1 MARVLRAS
9 RRLILSNSRPISP
22 SLQSLKP
29 LFASRFQSR
38 DYITEMRKSTIESNL
53 LRTLRSEIQYELEYS
68 PPQQFE
74 KEFELFSI
82 EDRKGEQWIR
92 LRGKHG
98 EEEDIKIEV
107 TMFDGAVP
115 VKKSGGG
122 GGGGG
127 GGEDVKLHMSLIVD
141 ISKGE
146 NCDVLEFIC
155 SAWPDAL
162 EIQKVFMLGRD
173 GTPGAPYVGPEFKEL
188 DDELQKELQ
197 EYLEARGVNDEL
209 AEFLH
214 AYMMNKDKTELINW
228 MENVKCFVDK

>member
-1 MARVLRAS
+1 MARVLRS
-9 RRLILSNSRPISP
+9 TRRLILSNSRSSPRIPISL

-29 LFASRFQSR
+29 LFASHFQSR
-38 DYITEMRKSTIESNL
+38 NYITEMRKSTIEANL
-53 LRTLRSEIQYELEYS
+53 LRSLRSEIQYELEYS
-68 PPQQFE
+68 PPHQFE
-74 KEFELFSI
+74 KEFDTFSI
-82 EDRKGEQWIR
+82 EDRKGQQWIR

-98 EEEDIKIEV
+98 EEDIKVEV

-122 GGGGG
+122 GD
-127 GGEDVKLHMSLIVD
+127 EDVKLHMSLIVD

-162 EIQKVFMLGRD
+162 EIQKVFMLRRD
-173 GTPGAPYVGPEFKEL
+173 GTPGAPYMGPEFKEL